1 MSSLL
6 NVALNSPLSGV
17 LVLGGS
23 MAVALGAN
31 EIVFHLMSRTKQR
44 WVRTPSEAIVR
55 HCWWPARVTVVALV
69 ADVLVPIVQVPAAVR
84 PRLDEALAV
93 LLIVSAAWLITALSF
108 AFEDV
113 ALARFRVD
121 VPDNLRARRIHTQV
135 MVIQRLTVVVVSL
148 VTIFVLVFTF
158 TKGGVLAT
166 SLLASA
172 GIAGVVVGIAAR
184 PLITNLLAG
193 TQILFSEPIRL
204 DDVVVVQG
212 QWGRVEEIRFT
223 YVVVRIWDDRRLV
236 VPISYFVE
244 QPFENWTR
252 SSAELLATVLVSVD
266 FMVPVDAVRGEL
278 HRILEQSPLW
288 DQRAWN
294 LQVVDAEQERIQL
307 RALMSA
313 PDAPTAWD
321 LRCEVREKLVAY
333 LQQQHPQSLP
343 RTRVVL
349 AGRDGPE
356 ISDRR

>member
-1 MSSLL
+1 VLD
-6 NVALNSPLSGV
+6 SPLSGV
-17 LVLGGS
+17 LVLVAS
-23 MAVALGAN
+23 TAVALAAN
-31 EIVFHLMSRTKQR
+31 EIAFHLMSRTKRR
-44 WVRTPSEAIVR
+44 WVRTPSSAIAR

-69 ADVLVPIVQVPAAVR
+69 ADVLSPILQLPAAVR
-84 PRLDEALAV
+84 PRLDQALSV
-93 LLIVSAAWLITALSF
+93 LLIISAAWLITTLSF
-108 AFEDV
+108 AIEDL
-113 ALARFRVD
+113 ALARFRTD
-121 VPDNLRARRIHTQV
+121 VRDNLRARRVHTQV

-148 VTIFVLVFTF
+148 VTIMVLVLTF

-236 VPISYFVE
+236 LPISYFVE
-244 QPFENWTR
+244 QPFENWTK

-288 DQRAWN
+288 DHRAWN
-294 LQVVDAEQERIQL
+294 LQVVDAEHERVQL

-343 RTRVVL
+343 RTRVVV
-349 AGRDGPE
+349 AGADGPA